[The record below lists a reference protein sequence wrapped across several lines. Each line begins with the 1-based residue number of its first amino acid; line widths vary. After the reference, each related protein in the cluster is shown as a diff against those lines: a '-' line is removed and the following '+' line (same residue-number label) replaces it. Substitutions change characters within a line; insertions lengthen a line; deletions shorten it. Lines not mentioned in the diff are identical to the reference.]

1 MTAVREVS
9 AAPETIRAVPRKVGA
24 VTFDD
29 RASLAGSLLASLALV
44 AVLYEHV
51 LPLSGT
57 LGFLVC
63 WYVTFLV
70 FYGVVVAMTNP
81 RPIVVDRL
89 VAATLWAAVGAV
101 VLAIGSTLYY
111 TFDRGWDALQHANF
125 YTRTMAGVA
134 PTASLA
140 QGGLLHAIVGTIIE
154 VGLAVIVSVP
164 LGIGTAV
171 YLAEVGGPGTRLVR
185 TVVEAMTALPEILAG
200 LFVYVTLVV
209 GLGWPKSGLAVSVA
223 MAVTMVPIIA
233 RASEVSLRVVPN
245 GLREAS
251 LALGSTQWTT
261 VRKVVLPCAAAALAN
276 STILGVARAIGETAV
291 PLILSGTSSFMNVN
305 PTRNEMN
312 SLPLYI
318 YAAVKSG
325 EPTQI
330 ARGFGA
336 AGVLLAMV
344 LVLFATARWLTR
356 DKAARR

>member
-1 MTAVREVS
+1 
-9 AAPETIRAVPRKVGA
+9 
-24 VTFDD
+24 
-29 RASLAGSLLASLALV
+29 
-44 AVLYEHV
+44 
-51 LPLSGT
+51 
-57 LGFLVC
+57 
-63 WYVTFLV
+63 
-70 FYGVVVAMTNP
+70 
-81 RPIVVDRL
+81 
-89 VAATLWAAVGAV
+89 
-101 VLAIGSTLYY
+101 
-111 TFDRGWDALQHANF
+111 
-125 YTRTMAGVA
+125 
-134 PTASLA
+134 
-140 QGGLLHAIVGTIIE
+140 
-154 VGLAVIVSVP
+154 
-164 LGIGTAV
+164 
-171 YLAEVGGPGTRLVR
+171 
-185 TVVEAMTALPEILAG
+185 MTALPEILAG

-209 GLGWPKSGLAVSVA
+209 GLGGPKSGLAVSVA